1 MTREQEDWLAAEL
14 MDSQKMAES
23 EERTARRYIKRAV
36 DRILIYCN
44 RQDLPEQLHS
54 TVVQLAEDM
63 LKADTVTEKGKEV
76 ASVSRGDT
84 AISYRDGKENQ
95 KAAVDLMKDY
105 RGILNHYR
113 KMRLPEDRKN
123 E

>member
-1 MTREQEDWLAAEL
+1 MTREQEDWLVSEL

-23 EERTARRYIKRAV
+23 EERTARRYVKRAV

-44 RQDLPEQLHS
+44 RQDLPEPLHN

-63 LKADTVTEKGKEV
+63 LKADTVTENGKEV